1 MKNLLKS
8 LLVMC
13 FSIGLFSSSYA
24 QAPTADNTQTGV
36 VAGGTYTYTIPTT
49 TGETLVWTVFNDA
62 GVELTSGAGDFDLTS
77 VSDFEKSITWNTQ
90 GTFYVQVVTTSTA
103 TTCTNDYVIE
113 VDVAT
118 NDYTVAFN
126 STSTESVYC
135 ADDANISL
143 GMGITLDIE
152 LDSATPADTYYN
164 MTVEYQVDQYNSGAT
179 QFATIGSDNSF
190 TIPGIT
196 IADAVNP
203 TFTSVTVTIVKVT
216 DSKGVEFTPASGDED
231 FVITVNAIPA
241 IPTITF

>member
-13 FSIGLFSSSYA
+13 FTIGLFSSSYA

-49 TGETLVWTVFNDA
+49 TGETPAWTVLDDSGA
-62 GVELTSGAGDFDLTS
+62 ELVSGAGDFDLSS

-90 GTFYVQVVTTSTA
+90 GTFYVKVITTDDA
-103 TTCTNDYVIE
+103 TLCTNQYVIQ

-118 NDYTVAFN
+118 NDYVVAFN
-126 STSTESVYC
+126 TTATVSVYC
-135 ADDANISL
+135 ADDANIAS
-143 GMGITLDIE
+143 GMEITLDVT
-152 LDSATPADTYYN
+152 LGGTTPDATYYD
-164 MTVEYQVDQYNSGAT
+164 MEVQYQIDSGST
-179 QFATIGSDNSF
+179 ELATIVSGSNAF
-190 TIPGIT
+190 NIPAIT

-203 TFTSVTVTIVKVT
+203 GFTSVTVTILKVT
-216 DSKGVEFTPASGDED
+216 DSKGVEFTPASGDEN
-231 FVITVNAIPA
+231 FVITVNPIPA